1 MPTDVCRLEMCE
13 STEFV
18 QIDWFSIEDL
28 RVDGSMSVD
37 NGYDLSLT
45 EVFLI
50 DCGSIGVL
58 LFDNH
63 MLSDSVHDQPLTKLV
78 LVGCCSPIEVFR
90 IDDHVSFDHNR

>member
-1 MPTDVCRLEMCE
+1 MPTDVCRLEMCV

-18 QIDWFSIEDL
+18 QTDWFSIEDL
-28 RVDGSMSVD
+28 RVD
-37 NGYDLSLT
+37 NGYDLLLT

-58 LFDNH
+58 LVDNH
-63 MLSDSVHDQPLTKLV
+63 MLPDSVHDQPPTKLV